1 MIPHVSD
8 EIKAFITKDSNLYD
22 VILVEIGGTTGDIEG
37 MIHIEAIR
45 QMVNELGK
53 NNVLNIH
60 LTYIPYLIASEEFKT
75 KPA

>member
-8 EIKAFITKDSNLYD
+8 EIKLFITKDSHLYD

-45 QMVNELGK
+45 QMVNELGRK
-53 NNVLNIH
+53 NVLNIH